1 MGTETKGK
9 EKPAILKYL
18 RSLLLHAVEMID
30 NDQCSEADAMSMISR
45 FNAES
50 KGFYDKTSLL
60 NYDEA
65 MEMLGIRNRNKFKD
79 ICRLHCIEQVK
90 LNNMSVG
97 FKRTEIED
105 LAYRLRKENG
115 TD

>member
-1 MGTETKGK
+1 METKREPK
-9 EKPAILKYL
+9 SPILKYL
-18 RSLLLHAVEMID
+18 RSLFVHAIEMID
-30 NDQCSEADAMSMISR
+30 NDECNGADALSMISR

-50 KGFYDKTSLL
+50 RGYYDKTSLL

-65 MEMLGIRNRNKFKD
+65 MEMLGIRNRTKFKD
-79 ICRLHCIEQVK
+79 LCRLHCIEQVK

-105 LAYRLRKENG
+105 LAYRLTKENG

>member
-1 MGTETKGK
+1 MGTTKQK
-9 EKPAILKYL
+9 SPFLTELRRILL
-18 RSLLLHAVEMID
+18 DGVRRID
-30 NDQCSEADAMSMISR
+30 NDQCSETDAMSMINR

-50 KGFYDKTSLL
+50 RGYYDKNSLL

-79 ICRLHCIEQVK
+79 TCRIHCIEQVK

-97 FKRTEIED
+97 FKRTDIED
-105 LAYRLRKENG
+105 LAYRMRKENG
-115 TD
+115 AD